1 MEAQVPLDVREYLIK
16 GIKGGE
22 RFYSSGNKRQ
32 VSFDEK
38 TKEFIKTQSIK
49 VSLKINLISENSSK
63 IVVRNICHVFRSGWQ
78 LD

>member
-1 MEAQVPLDVREYLIK
+1 MDAMVPLDVREYLLK

-38 TKEFIKTQSIK
+38 TKEFIRTESLK
-49 VSLKINLISENSSK
+49 VSFLIDLHAVG
-63 IVVRNICHVFRSGWQ
+63 I
-78 LD
+78 